1 MSKTPAG
8 IGTFAENG
16 FLGEDVSFLKILFQ
30 GKTSPSPAAVQLAEQ
45 LNPTC
50 FLLLEGSTGLVVVVG
65 DASLREFCGLDA
77 QRGGISK

>member
-8 IGTFAENG
+8 IGRFAENG
-16 FLGEDVSFLKILFQ
+16 FLGEDVSFLKILLKRVKRHHQIYGTITLGLQLF
-30 GKTSPSPAAVQLAEQ
+30 GSPEQ

-65 DASLREFCGLDA
+65 DASLR
-77 QRGGISK
+77 